1 MKGIR
6 EVGGGGASAVRT
18 MFWRRHGAPAR
29 GRSTAHRRAALVA
42 LATHGAGSAPDGGR
56 LQGAAAAVAW
66 CGGGGLGAER
76 QRLRR
81 RLVDWS

>member
-1 MKGIR
+1 
-6 EVGGGGASAVRT
+6 